1 MPLISPDFISQNLG
15 ENTKI
20 SLWFVKKIKIRS
32 KRQYEN
38 GIHGFLLSVCGRKHG
53 KMHYFCRRYLTT
65 KNTTFMLSLFT
76 GSGIGP
82 TILYLALSIFIG
94 LLLGKIKI
102 AKISL
107 GITWVLFVG
116 IAFSACGIS
125 LNAEMLHVIKEFGLI
140 LFVVAVGLQVGP
152 GFFRSF
158 KKGGLAMNL
167 MALVN
172 VALGVLITVI
182 IAKVAHQDLADMAG
196 VYTGAITNTPGLS
209 AAQQAVTDLGI
220 EGAADRLAAG
230 YAVAYPLAVVG
241 MILTCILLRPLCRI
255 DLAKEPFT
263 LETTATATATSK
275 KGKGGFLLIP
285 VFVIIALGIIIGSIP
300 IPVGMK
306 APIKLGLAGG
316 PLVVAIIGGWLG
328 VKKGWFSTEFTE
340 GQGVHALREVGIA
353 LFLAGVGLGAGGKFV
368 ETVQVHYMWVVYGVI
383 ITMVPPI
390 LVTLFGRLV
399 LKMNYYTLMG
409 FIGGSHTDPPTLA
422 FANTVAP
429 ESCKLPNM
437 GYATVYP
444 LTMFLRIFTA
454 QLLVL
459 LAV

>member
-1 MPLISPDFISQNLG
+1 MIN
-15 ENTKI
+15 
-20 SLWFVKKIKIRS
+20 
-32 KRQYEN
+32 
-38 GIHGFLLSVCGRKHG
+38 
-53 KMHYFCRRYLTT
+53 
-65 KNTTFMLSLFT
+65 LFT
-76 GSGIGP
+76 GSGVGP
-82 TILYLALSIFIG
+82 TILYLSLSIFIG

-125 LNAEMLHVIKEFGLI
+125 LNAEMLHVSKEFGLI

-152 GFFRSF
+152 GFFKSF

-209 AAQQAVTDLGI
+209 AAQQAVSDLGI
-220 EGAADRLAAG
+220 EGASDRLAAG

-241 MILTCILLRPLCRI
+241 MILTCILLRPLCHI
-255 DLAKEPFT
+255 DLKNEPST
-263 LETTATATATSK
+263 ETVLEALPQKQATPTSQRHK
-275 KGKGGFLLIP
+275 VNLIP
-285 VFVIIALGIIIGSIP
+285 IFVIIAIGIIIGSIP

-306 APIKLGLAGG
+306 ASVKLGLAGG
-316 PLVVAIIGGWLG
+316 PLVAAIIGSWLG
-328 VKKGWFSTEFTE
+328 VKKGWFGTDFTDSH
-340 GQGVHALREVGIA
+340 GVWMLREVGIA
-353 LFLAGVGLGAGGKFV
+353 LFLAGVGLSAGGQFV
-368 ETVQVHYMWVVYGVI
+368 ATVQEHYMWVVYGVI

-390 LVTLFGRLV
+390 LVGLFGRLV
-399 LKMNYYTLMG
+399 LKINYYTLMG

-429 ESCKLPNM
+429 EGCKLPNM

>member
-1 MPLISPDFISQNLG
+1 
-15 ENTKI
+15 
-20 SLWFVKKIKIRS
+20 
-32 KRQYEN
+32 
-38 GIHGFLLSVCGRKHG
+38 
-53 KMHYFCRRYLTT
+53 
-65 KNTTFMLSLFT
+65 MLNLFT
-76 GSGIGP
+76 GSGVGP
-82 TILYLALSIFIG
+82 TVLYLAVSIFVG

-102 AKISL
+102 ANVSL

-116 IAFSACGIS
+116 IALSACGVS
-125 LNAEMLHVIKEFGLI
+125 LNHDMLHIIKEFGLI

-152 GFFRSF
+152 GFFHSF

-167 MALVN
+167 MALAN
-172 VALGVLITVI
+172 VALGVAITVV
-182 IAKVAHQDLADMAG
+182 IAKVANQDLADMAG

-209 AAQQAVTDLGI
+209 AAQQAVNDLGI
-220 EGAADRLAAG
+220 AGASDRLAAG

-241 MILTCILLRPLCRI
+241 MIMTCILLRPLCRI
-255 DLAKEPFT
+255 DLKKEPAFEES
-263 LETTATATATSK
+263 LEPKGEKQATTSSQRHK
-275 KGKGGFLLIP
+275 VNLIP
-285 VFVIIALGIIIGSIP
+285 IFVIIALGIIVGSIP

-316 PLVVAIIGGWLG
+316 PLVVAIISSWLG
-328 VKKGWFSTEFTE
+328 VKKNWFTTECTE
-340 GQGVHALREVGIA
+340 SHGVWMLREVGIA
-353 LFLAGVGLGAGGKFV
+353 LFLAGVGLGAGGQFV
-368 ETVQVHYMWVVYGVI
+368 ETVQEHYIWVVYGVV
-383 ITMVPPI
+383 ITMVPPV

-429 ESCKLPNM
+429 EGCKLPNM

-459 LAV
+459 MAV

>member
-1 MPLISPDFISQNLG
+1 MMQ
-15 ENTKI
+15 
-20 SLWFVKKIKIRS
+20 
-32 KRQYEN
+32 
-38 GIHGFLLSVCGRKHG
+38 
-53 KMHYFCRRYLTT
+53 
-65 KNTTFMLSLFT
+65 LFT
-76 GSGIGP
+76 GSGVGP
-82 TILYLALSIFIG
+82 TILYLALSIFVG

-116 IAFSACGIS
+116 IALSACGIT
-125 LNAEMLHVIKEFGLI
+125 LNHDMLHVIKEFGLI

-152 GFFRSF
+152 GFFKSF

-209 AAQQAVTDLGI
+209 AAQQAVTDLGL
-220 EGAADRLAAG
+220 EGASDRLAAS

-241 MILTCILLRPLCRI
+241 MIVTCILLRPLCHI
-255 DLAKEPFT
+255 NLDKEPAFEGS
-263 LETTATATATSK
+263 LEPKAEKQATPLSQRHK
-275 KGKGGFLLIP
+275 VNLIP
-285 VFVIIALGIIIGSIP
+285 IFVIIALGIIIGSIP

-328 VKKGWFSTEFTE
+328 VKKGWFTTEFTDSH
-340 GQGVHALREVGIA
+340 GVWMLREVGIA
-353 LFLAGVGLGAGGKFV
+353 LFLAGVGLGAGGQFV
-368 ETVQVHYMWVVYGVI
+368 ATVQEHYMWVVYGVV

-390 LVTLFGRLV
+390 LVGLFCRLV
-399 LKMNYYTLMG
+399 LKVNYYTLMG

-429 ESCKLPNM
+429 EGCKLPNM

>member
-1 MPLISPDFISQNLG
+1 MWN
-15 ENTKI
+15 
-20 SLWFVKKIKIRS
+20 
-32 KRQYEN
+32 
-38 GIHGFLLSVCGRKHG
+38 
-53 KMHYFCRRYLTT
+53 
-65 KNTTFMLSLFT
+65 LFT
-76 GSGIGP
+76 GSGVGP
-82 TILYLALSIFIG
+82 TILYLALAIFVG

-102 AKISL
+102 AHVSL

-116 IAFSACGIS
+116 IALSACGVA
-125 LNAEMLHVIKEFGLI
+125 LNAEMLRVVKEFGLI

-172 VALGVLITVI
+172 VALGVLITIV
-182 IAKVAHQDLADMAG
+182 IAKLAKQDLADMAG

-209 AAQQAVTDLGI
+209 AAQQAVIDLGV
-220 EGAADRLAAG
+220 EGGADRLAAG
-230 YAVAYPLAVVG
+230 YAVTYPLAVVG
-241 MILTCILLRPLCRI
+241 MIVSCILLRLICRV
-255 DLAKEPFT
+255 DLKTEPVT
-263 LETTATATATSK
+263 IESLASVASSEK
-275 KGKGGFLLIP
+275 KGKDGIMLIP
-285 VFVIIALGIIIGSIP
+285 IFVIIAFGLIVGSIP

-306 APIKLGLAGG
+306 APVKLGLAGG
-316 PLVVAIIGGWLG
+316 PLIVAIIGGWLG
-328 VKKGWFSTEFTE
+328 VRKGWFSTDFTE
-340 GQGVHALREVGIA
+340 GQGVHMLREVGIA

-368 ETVQVHYMWVVYGVI
+368 ETVQEHYMWVVYGVI
-383 ITMVPPI
+383 ITMIPPI
-390 LVTLFGRLV
+390 LVASFGRLV
-399 LKMNYYTLMG
+399 LKMDYYSLMG

-429 ESCKLPNM
+429 EGCKLPNM

-459 LAV
+459 ISV

>member
-1 MPLISPDFISQNLG
+1 
-15 ENTKI
+15 
-20 SLWFVKKIKIRS
+20 
-32 KRQYEN
+32 
-38 GIHGFLLSVCGRKHG
+38 
-53 KMHYFCRRYLTT
+53 
-65 KNTTFMLSLFT
+65 MLNLFT
-76 GSGIGP
+76 GSGVGP
-82 TILYLALSIFIG
+82 SVLYLAVSIFVG

-102 AKISL
+102 ANVSL

-116 IAFSACGIS
+116 IALSACGVS
-125 LNAEMLHVIKEFGLI
+125 LNHDMLHIIKEFGLI

-167 MALVN
+167 MALAN
-172 VALGVLITVI
+172 VALGVAITVV
-182 IAKVAHQDLADMAG
+182 IAKAANQDLADMAG

-209 AAQQAVTDLGI
+209 AAQQAVSDMGV
-220 EGAADRLAAG
+220 EGGAERLAAG

-241 MILTCILLRPLCRI
+241 MIVTCILLRPLCRI
-255 DLAKEPFT
+255 DLQNEPST
-263 LETTATATATSK
+263 EESLELKAEKQATPTSQRHK
-275 KGKGGFLLIP
+275 VNLIP
-285 VFVIIALGIIIGSIP
+285 IFVIIALGIIVGSIP

-316 PLVVAIIGGWLG
+316 PLVVAIIGSWLG
-328 VKKGWFSTEFTE
+328 VKKGWFTTEFTDSH
-340 GQGVHALREVGIA
+340 GVWMLREVGIA
-353 LFLAGVGLGAGGKFV
+353 LFLAGVGLGAGGQFV
-368 ETVQVHYMWVVYGVI
+368 ETVQEHYMWVVYGLL
-383 ITMVPPI
+383 ITMIPP
-390 LVTLFGRLV
+390 VMAGLFGRLV
-399 LKMNYYTLMG
+399 LKVNYYTLMG

>member
-1 MPLISPDFISQNLG
+1 
-15 ENTKI
+15 
-20 SLWFVKKIKIRS
+20 
-32 KRQYEN
+32 
-38 GIHGFLLSVCGRKHG
+38 
-53 KMHYFCRRYLTT
+53 
-65 KNTTFMLSLFT
+65 MLNLFT
-76 GSGIGP
+76 GSGVGP
-82 TILYLALSIFIG
+82 TILYLSLSIFLG

-102 AKISL
+102 AKVSL

-116 IAFSACGIS
+116 IALSACGIT
-125 LNAEMLHVIKEFGLI
+125 LNHDMLHVIKEFGLI
-140 LFVVAVGLQVGP
+140 LFVVGVGLQVGP
-152 GFFRSF
+152 GFFQSF

-172 VALGVLITVI
+172 VALGVVITVI

-209 AAQQAVTDLGI
+209 AAQQAVTDMGI
-220 EGAADRLAAG
+220 EGGAERLAAG

-255 DLAKEPFT
+255 DLAKEPTT
-263 LETTATATATSK
+263 LETSAITTSTGK
-275 KGKGGFLLIP
+275 KGKSGFLIIP
-285 VFVIIALGIIIGSIP
+285 IFVIIALGIVIGSIP
-300 IPVGMK
+300 IPVGLN

-328 VKKGWFSTEFTE
+328 VKKGWFGTEFTE

-353 LFLAGVGLGAGGKFV
+353 LFLACVGLEAGGKFV
-368 ETVQVHYMWVVYGVI
+368 ETVQEHYMWVVYGVI
-383 ITMVPPI
+383 ITMVPPLLI
-390 LVTLFGRLV
+390 GLFGRLV

-429 ESCKLPNM
+429 EGCKLPNM

>member
-1 MPLISPDFISQNLG
+1 MLNLF
-15 ENTKI
+15 N
-20 SLWFVKKIKIRS
+20 
-32 KRQYEN
+32 
-38 GIHGFLLSVCGRKHG
+38 
-53 KMHYFCRRYLTT
+53 
-65 KNTTFMLSLFT
+65 
-76 GSGIGP
+76 GSGVGP

-102 AKISL
+102 AHVSL

-116 IAFSACGIS
+116 IALSACGVS
-125 LNAEMLHVIKEFGLI
+125 LNAEMLHIIKEFGLI

-158 KKGGLAMNL
+158 KKGGLSMNL

-172 VALGVLITVI
+172 VALGVIITCL
-182 IAKVAHQDLADMAG
+182 IAKFADQDLADMAG

-209 AAQQAVTDLGI
+209 AAQQAVVDLGV
-220 EGAADRLAAG
+220 EGGADRLAAG
-230 YAVAYPLAVVG
+230 YAVTYPLAVVG
-241 MILTCILLRPLCRI
+241 MILSCILLRVFCRV
-255 DLAKEPFT
+255 DLNKEPVSEAS
-263 LETTATATATSK
+263 LEPKAEKQATPLSQRHK
-275 KGKGGFLLIP
+275 VNLIP
-285 VFVIIALGIIIGSIP
+285 IFVIIALGVIVGSIP

-306 APIKLGLAGG
+306 APVKLGLAGG
-316 PLVVAIIGGWLG
+316 PLVVAILGGWLG
-328 VKKGWFSTEFTE
+328 VKKGWMTTEFTDSH
-340 GQGVHALREVGIA
+340 GIWMLREVGIA

-383 ITMVPPI
+383 ITMVPPL
-390 LVTLFGRLV
+390 LVATFGRLV

-429 ESCKLPNM
+429 EGCKLPNM

>member
-1 MPLISPDFISQNLG
+1 
-15 ENTKI
+15 
-20 SLWFVKKIKIRS
+20 
-32 KRQYEN
+32 
-38 GIHGFLLSVCGRKHG
+38 
-53 KMHYFCRRYLTT
+53 
-65 KNTTFMLSLFT
+65 MLNLFT
-76 GSGIGP
+76 GSGVGP
-82 TILYLALSIFIG
+82 TILYLAIAIFSG

-102 AKISL
+102 AHVTL

-116 IAFSACGIS
+116 ILISALGVT
-125 LNAEMLHVIKEFGLI
+125 LNAEMLHVVKEFGLI

-172 VALGVLITVI
+172 VALGVLITIV
-182 IAKVAHQDLADMAG
+182 IAKLTHQDLADMAG

-209 AAQQAVTDLGI
+209 AAQQAVSDMGI
-220 EGAADRLAAG
+220 EGGADRLAAG

-241 MILTCILLRPLCRI
+241 MIMTCILLRPLCRI
-255 DLAKEPFT
+255 DLKTEPTVVENVAPTT
-263 LETTATATATSK
+263 LSDK
-275 KGKGGFLLIP
+275 KGKGGILLIP
-285 VFVIIALGIIIGSIP
+285 IFIIIALGIVIGSIP
-300 IPVGMK
+300 IPVGME

-328 VKKGWFSTEFTE
+328 VKKGWFSTDFTE
-340 GQGVHALREVGIA
+340 GQGIHMLREVGIA
-353 LFLAGVGLGAGGKFV
+353 LFLAGVGLSAGGKFV
-368 ETVQVHYMWVVYGVI
+368 ETVQVHYMWVIYGVI
-383 ITMVPPI
+383 ITIVPPI
-390 LVTLFGRLV
+390 LITLFGRLV

-429 ESCKLPNM
+429 EGCKLPNM

>member
-1 MPLISPDFISQNLG
+1 
-15 ENTKI
+15 
-20 SLWFVKKIKIRS
+20 
-32 KRQYEN
+32 
-38 GIHGFLLSVCGRKHG
+38 
-53 KMHYFCRRYLTT
+53 
-65 KNTTFMLSLFT
+65 MLNLFT
-76 GSGIGP
+76 GSGVGP
-82 TILYLALSIFIG
+82 TVLYLAVSIFVG

-102 AKISL
+102 ANVSL

-116 IAFSACGIS
+116 IALSACGVS
-125 LNAEMLHVIKEFGLI
+125 LNHDMLHIIKEFGLI

-167 MALVN
+167 MAALAN
-172 VALGVLITVI
+172 VALGVAITVV
-182 IAKVAHQDLADMAG
+182 IAKVANQDLADMAG

-209 AAQQAVTDLGI
+209 AAQQAVNDLGI
-220 EGAADRLAAG
+220 AGASDRLAAG

-241 MILTCILLRPLCRI
+241 MIMTCILLRPLCRI
-255 DLAKEPFT
+255 DLKKEPAT
-263 LETTATATATSK
+263 LERLSSVAPSNNK
-275 KGKGGFLLIP
+275 SKGGFLLIP
-285 VFVIIALGIIIGSIP
+285 IFVIIALGLIVGSIP
-300 IPVGMK
+300 IPVGLK

-328 VKKGWFSTEFTE
+328 VKKGWFSTDFTE

-353 LFLAGVGLGAGGKFV
+353 LFLAGVGLGAGGQFV
-368 ETVQVHYMWVVYGVI
+368 ETVQEHYIWVVYGVI
-383 ITMVPPI
+383 ITMIPP
-390 LVTLFGRLV
+390 VVVGLFGRLV

-429 ESCKLPNM
+429 EGCKLPNM

-454 QLLVL
+454 QLFVL
-459 LAV
+459 MAV

>member
-1 MPLISPDFISQNLG
+1 
-15 ENTKI
+15 
-20 SLWFVKKIKIRS
+20 
-32 KRQYEN
+32 
-38 GIHGFLLSVCGRKHG
+38 
-53 KMHYFCRRYLTT
+53 
-65 KNTTFMLSLFT
+65 MLNLFT
-76 GSGIGP
+76 GSGVGP
-82 TILYLALSIFIG
+82 TILYLALSIFLG
-94 LLLGKIKI
+94 LLLGKLKI

-116 IAFSACGIS
+116 IALSALGVT
-125 LNAEMLHVIKEFGLI
+125 LNHDMLHVIKEFGLI

-182 IAKVAHQDLADMAG
+182 IAKIAQQDLADMAG

-209 AAQQAVTDLGI
+209 AAQQAVADAGI
-220 EGAADRLAAG
+220 EGASDRLAAG
-230 YAVAYPLAVVG
+230 YAVTYPLAVVG
-241 MILTCILLRPLCRI
+241 MIMTCILLRPLCRI
-255 DLAKEPFT
+255 DLKTEPSAANSIEAKTEKQ
-263 LETTATATATSK
+263 ATPTSQRHK
-275 KGKGGFLLIP
+275 VNLIP
-285 VFVIIALGIIIGSIP
+285 IFVIIALGIIVGSIP

-306 APIKLGLAGG
+306 APVKLGLAGG
-316 PLVVAIIGGWLG
+316 PLVVAIIGSWLG
-328 VKKGWFSTEFTE
+328 VKKGWFSTDFTDSH
-340 GQGVHALREVGIA
+340 GVWMLREVGIA
-353 LFLAGVGLGAGGKFV
+353 LFLAGVGLGAGGQFV
-368 ETVQVHYMWVVYGVI
+368 ETVQVHYMWVIYGVI

-390 LVTLFGRLV
+390 LVGLFGRLV

-429 ESCKLPNM
+429 EGCKLPNM

>member
-1 MPLISPDFISQNLG
+1 
-15 ENTKI
+15 
-20 SLWFVKKIKIRS
+20 
-32 KRQYEN
+32 
-38 GIHGFLLSVCGRKHG
+38 
-53 KMHYFCRRYLTT
+53 
-65 KNTTFMLSLFT
+65 MLNLFT
-76 GSGIGP
+76 DSGVGP

-102 AKISL
+102 AHISL

-116 IAFSACGIS
+116 IAISACGIT
-125 LNAEMLHVIKEFGLI
+125 LNAEMLHVLKEFGLI

-172 VALGVLITVI
+172 VALGVLITII

-209 AAQQAVTDLGI
+209 AAQQAVTDMGI
-220 EGAADRLAAG
+220 AGGTERLAAG

-255 DLAKEPFT
+255 DLSKEPST
-263 LETTATATATSK
+263 ENALEPTNEKQATPLSQRHK
-275 KGKGGFLLIP
+275 VNLIP
-285 VFVIIALGIIIGSIP
+285 IFVIIALGIIVGSIP

-328 VKKGWFSTEFTE
+328 VKKGWFTTEFTDSH
-340 GQGVHALREVGIA
+340 GIWMLREVGIA
-353 LFLAGVGLGAGGKFV
+353 MFLACVGLGAGGQFV
-368 ETVQVHYMWVVYGVI
+368 ATVQEHYMWVVYGII

-390 LVTLFGRLV
+390 IVTLFGRLV

-429 ESCKLPNM
+429 EGCKLPNM

-444 LTMFLRIFTA
+444 LTMCLRIFTA

>member
-1 MPLISPDFISQNLG
+1 MQVKTNNLSTYQKKPVILQ
-15 ENTKI
+15 TKTN
-20 SLWFVKKIKIRS
+20 SLFKLAII
-32 KRQYEN
+32 
-38 GIHGFLLSVCGRKHG
+38 
-53 KMHYFCRRYLTT
+53 
-65 KNTTFMLSLFT
+65 MLNLFT
-76 GSGIGP
+76 GSGVGP
-82 TILYLALSIFIG
+82 TVLYLALSIFIG

-116 IAFSACGIS
+116 IAFSACGVS

-172 VALGVLITVI
+172 VALGVLITYI

-209 AAQQAVTDLGI
+209 AAQQAVTDIGI

-241 MILTCILLRPLCRI
+241 MIVTCILLRPLCRI
-255 DLAKEPFT
+255 DLAKEPTT
-263 LETTATATATSK
+263 LETSTVTAAVEK

-285 VFVIIALGIIIGSIP
+285 IFVIIALGIIIGSIP

-328 VKKGWFSTEFTE
+328 VKKGWFSTDFTE

-353 LFLAGVGLGAGGKFV
+353 LFLAGVGLSAGGQFV
-368 ETVQVHYMWVVYGVI
+368 ATVQEHYMWVVYGVI

-399 LKMNYYTLMG
+399 LKLNYYTLMG
-409 FIGGSHTDPPTLA
+409 FIGGAHTDPPTLA

-429 ESCKLPNM
+429 EGCKLPNM

-459 LAV
+459 MAV

>member
-1 MPLISPDFISQNLG
+1 MMN
-15 ENTKI
+15 
-20 SLWFVKKIKIRS
+20 
-32 KRQYEN
+32 
-38 GIHGFLLSVCGRKHG
+38 
-53 KMHYFCRRYLTT
+53 
-65 KNTTFMLSLFT
+65 LFT
-76 GSGIGP
+76 GAGVGP

-116 IAFSACGIS
+116 IAFSACGIT

-172 VALGVLITVI
+172 VALGVVITII

-209 AAQQAVTDLGI
+209 AAQQAVTDMGI

-241 MILTCILLRPLCRI
+241 MIVTCILLRPLCRI
-255 DLAKEPFT
+255 DLSKEPT
-263 LETTATATATSK
+263 DLSETTLNSKPSTLNSK
-275 KGKGGFLLIP
+275 KGFALIP
-285 VFVIIALGIIIGSIP
+285 VFVIIALGIILGSIP

-316 PLVVAIIGGWLG
+316 PLVVAIISGWLG

-340 GQGVHALREVGIA
+340 GQGVHAMREVGIA
-353 LFLAGVGLGAGGKFV
+353 LFLAGVGLSAGGQFV
-368 ETVQVHYMWVVYGVI
+368 ATVQEHYMWVVYGVI

-390 LVTLFGRLV
+390 LIGLFGRLV
-399 LKMNYYTLMG
+399 LKLNYYTLMG

-429 ESCKLPNM
+429 EGCKLPNM

>member
-1 MPLISPDFISQNLG
+1 
-15 ENTKI
+15 
-20 SLWFVKKIKIRS
+20 
-32 KRQYEN
+32 
-38 GIHGFLLSVCGRKHG
+38 
-53 KMHYFCRRYLTT
+53 
-65 KNTTFMLSLFT
+65 MLNLFT
-76 GSGIGP
+76 GSGVGP
-82 TILYLALSIFIG
+82 TIFYLAISIFAG

-102 AKISL
+102 AHVTL

-116 IAFSACGIS
+116 ILISALGVS
-125 LNAEMLHVIKEFGLI
+125 LNPEMLHVIKEFGLI

-172 VALGVLITVI
+172 VALGVLITII

-209 AAQQAVTDLGI
+209 AAQQAVSDLGI
-220 EGAADRLAAG
+220 EGATDRLAAG

-241 MILTCILLRPLCRI
+241 MIMTCILLRPLCRI
-255 DLAKEPFT
+255 DLKNEPT
-263 LETTATATATSK
+263 VVENVTPTVLSEK
-275 KGKGGFLLIP
+275 KGKGGIQLIP
-285 VFVIIALGIIIGSIP
+285 IFVIIALGIILGSIP
-300 IPVGMK
+300 IPIGMK

-328 VKKGWFSTEFTE
+328 VKKGWYSTDFTE
-340 GQGVHALREVGIA
+340 GQGVHMLREVGIA
-353 LFLAGVGLGAGGKFV
+353 LFLACVGLGAGGKFV
-368 ETVQVHYMWVVYGVI
+368 ETVQVHYLWVIYGVI
-383 ITMVPPI
+383 ITIVPPI
-390 LVTLFGRLV
+390 IIATFGRLV

-429 ESCKLPNM
+429 EGCKLPNM

>member
-1 MPLISPDFISQNLG
+1 
-15 ENTKI
+15 
-20 SLWFVKKIKIRS
+20 
-32 KRQYEN
+32 
-38 GIHGFLLSVCGRKHG
+38 
-53 KMHYFCRRYLTT
+53 
-65 KNTTFMLSLFT
+65 MLNLFT
-76 GSGIGP
+76 GSGVGP

-102 AKISL
+102 AHVSL

-116 IAFSACGIS
+116 IAFSACGVS
-125 LNAEMLHVIKEFGLI
+125 LNVEMLHVIKEFGLI

-182 IAKVAHQDLADMAG
+182 IAKIAHQDLADMAG

-209 AAQQAVTDLGI
+209 AAQQAVNDLGI
-220 EGAADRLAAG
+220 EGGADRLAAG

-241 MILTCILLRPLCRI
+241 MIMTCILLRPLCRI
-255 DLAKEPFT
+255 DLKKEPT
-263 LETTATATATSK
+263 ALESLASVVPSNNK
-275 KGKGGFLLIP
+275 SKGGFLLIP
-285 VFVIIALGIIIGSIP
+285 IFVVIALGLIVGSIP
-300 IPVGMK
+300 IPVGLK

-340 GQGVHALREVGIA
+340 GQGIHALREVGIA

-368 ETVQVHYMWVVYGVI
+368 ETVQVHYMWVVYGII
-383 ITMVPPI
+383 ITIVPPLI
-390 LVTLFGRLV
+390 VATFGRLV

-429 ESCKLPNM
+429 EGCKLPNM

-459 LAV
+459 MAV